1 MSPFILNFILTFY
14 FKPLSRTLQGY
25 KYFYSINNWL
35 EVTLYVMTV
44 LSLVRPRNED
54 RAEMGVCVFL
64 VWVVLLHYISK
75 WVQNRYCINTDW
87 YLNNYL
93 SPCKNPPMQF
103 HRLIYIAIVQSSP
116 SMTVFEIVL
125 FAFFSLTYQ
134 HEFKCSQQGS
144 HRILVGL
151 KLQNLKRHQLKIS
164 LFKINM
170 ITTTE
175 TALERLT
182 YPKCSFSNQLG
193 NHIFCWTSYT

>member
-1 MSPFILNFILTFY
+1 
-14 FKPLSRTLQGY
+14 
-25 KYFYSINNWL
+25 
-35 EVTLYVMTV
+35 
-44 LSLVRPRNED
+44 
-54 RAEMGVCVFL
+54 
-64 VWVVLLHYISK
+64 
-75 WVQNRYCINTDW
+75 
-87 YLNNYL
+87 
-93 SPCKNPPMQF
+93 MQF
-103 HRLIYIAIVQSSP
+103 RRLIYIAIVQSSP

-134 HEFKCSQQGS
+134 HEFNCSQQGS

-193 NHIFCWTSYT
+193 NHIFLLN